1 MVFTEKI
8 LVGELST
15 KTMRIIGGRLKGKK
29 IKYLKNNTTRPLRD
43 FVKESIF
50 NLLVHSKVLN
60 IKIEEASILDLYSG
74 VGSFGIECIS
84 RGAKNVTFIE
94 NNSAANETIRKN
106 LNYLLIFEKSKIF
119 KDNVNDFLKRNINE
133 KYNIFFFDP
142 PYADKDF
149 IDSLD
154 LIKKN
159 KLFQKNHIV
168 IIHRDVKSKDNL
180 EDLIKII
187 VVKKYGRSK
196 IIFGLFIE

>member
-15 KTMRIIGGRLKGKK
+15 KVMRIISGKFKGKI

-43 FVKESIF
+43 SVKENIF
-50 NLLVHSKVLN
+50 NLLIHSKILN
-60 IKIEEASILDLYSG
+60 IKIEKASILDLYSG

-84 RGAKNVTFIE
+84 RGAKNVTFVE
-94 NNSAANETIRKN
+94 NDSAANETIRKN
-106 LNYLLIFEKSKIF
+106 LNYLLIFEKTKIF
-119 KDNVNDFLKRNINE
+119 KENVNDFLKRNINE

-149 IDSLD
+149 VNNLD

-159 KLFQKNHIV
+159 RLFQKNHIV
-168 IIHRDVKSKDNL
+168 IIHRDVKSNDNL
-180 EDLIKII
+180 KDLIKVT

-196 IIFGLFIE
+196 VIFGLFVE

>member
-15 KTMRIIGGRLKGKK
+15 KVMRIISGKFKGKT

-43 FVKESIF
+43 SVKENIF
-50 NLLVHSKVLN
+50 NLLIHSKILN
-60 IKIEEASILDLYSG
+60 IKMEKASILDLYSG

-84 RGAKNVTFIE
+84 RGAKNVTFVE
-94 NNSAANETIRKN
+94 NDTAANETIRKN
-106 LNYLLIFEKSKIF
+106 LNYLLIFEKTKIF
-119 KDNVNDFLKRNINE
+119 KENVNDFLKRNINE

-149 IDSLD
+149 INNLD
-154 LIKKN
+154 LIKRN
-159 KLFQKNHIV
+159 RLFQKNHIV
-168 IIHRDVKSKDNL
+168 IIHRDVKSNDNL
-180 EDLIKII
+180 EDLIKVA

-196 IIFGLFIE
+196 VFFGLFVE

>member
-15 KTMRIIGGRLKGKK
+15 KVMRIISGKFKGKT

-43 FVKESIF
+43 SVKENIF
-50 NLLVHSKVLN
+50 NLLIHSKILN
-60 IKIEEASILDLYSG
+60 IKIEKASILDLYSG

-84 RGAKNVTFIE
+84 RGAKNVTFVD
-94 NNSAANETIRKN
+94 NDSAANETIRKN
-106 LNYLLIFEKSKIF
+106 LNYLLIFEKTKIF
-119 KDNVNDFLKRNINE
+119 KENVNDFLKRNINE

-149 IDSLD
+149 INNLD
-154 LIKKN
+154 LIKRN
-159 KLFQKNHIV
+159 RLFQKNHIV
-168 IIHRDVKSKDNL
+168 IIHRDVKSNDNL
-180 EDLIKII
+180 EDLIKVT

-196 IIFGLFIE
+196 VFFGLFVE

>member
-15 KTMRIIGGRLKGKK
+15 KVMRIISGKFKGKI

-43 FVKESIF
+43 SVKENIF
-50 NLLVHSKVLN
+50 NLLIHSKILN
-60 IKIEEASILDLYSG
+60 IKIEKASILDLYSG

-84 RGAKNVTFIE
+84 RGAKNVTFVE
-94 NNSAANETIRKN
+94 NDSAANETIRKN

-119 KDNVNDFLKRNINE
+119 KENVNDFLKRNTNE

-142 PYADKDF
+142 PYADKGF
-149 IDSLD
+149 VNNLN

-159 KLFQKNHIV
+159 RLFQKNHIV
-168 IIHRDVKSKDNL
+168 IIHRDVKSNDNL
-180 EDLIKII
+180 KDLIKVT
-187 VVKKYGRSK
+187 VVKEYGRSK
-196 IIFGLFIE
+196 VIFGLFVE

>member
-15 KTMRIIGGRLKGKK
+15 KVMRIISGKFKGKI

-43 FVKESIF
+43 SVKENIF
-50 NLLVHSKVLN
+50 NLLIHSKILN
-60 IKIEEASILDLYSG
+60 IKIEKASILDLYSG

-84 RGAKNVTFIE
+84 RGAKNVTFVD
-94 NNSAANETIRKN
+94 NDSAANETIRKN
-106 LNYLLIFEKSKIF
+106 LNYLLIFEKTKIF
-119 KDNVNDFLKRNINE
+119 KENVNDFLKRNINE

-149 IDSLD
+149 INNLD
-154 LIKKN
+154 LIKRN
-159 KLFQKNHIV
+159 RLFQKNHIV
-168 IIHRDVKSKDNL
+168 IIHRDVKSNDNL
-180 EDLIKII
+180 EDLIKVT

-196 IIFGLFIE
+196 VFFGLFVE

>member
-15 KTMRIIGGRLKGKK
+15 KVMRIISGKFKGKI

-43 FVKESIF
+43 SVKENIF
-50 NLLVHSKVLN
+50 NLLIHSKILN
-60 IKIEEASILDLYSG
+60 IKIEKASILDLYSG

-84 RGAKNVTFIE
+84 RGAKNVTFVD
-94 NNSAANETIRKN
+94 NDSAANETIRKN
-106 LNYLLIFEKSKIF
+106 LNYLLIIEKTKIF
-119 KDNVNDFLKRNINE
+119 KENVNDFLKRNINE

-149 IDSLD
+149 INNLD
-154 LIKKN
+154 LIKRN
-159 KLFQKNHIV
+159 RLFQKNHIV
-168 IIHRDVKSKDNL
+168 IIHRDVKSNDNL
-180 EDLIKII
+180 EDLIKVT

-196 IIFGLFIE
+196 VFFGLFVE

>member
-15 KTMRIIGGRLKGKK
+15 KVMRIISGKFKGKR

-43 FVKESIF
+43 SVKENIF
-50 NLLVHSKVLN
+50 NLLIHSKILN
-60 IKIEEASILDLYSG
+60 IKIEKASILDLYSG

-84 RGAKNVTFIE
+84 RGAKNVTFVD
-94 NNSAANETIRKN
+94 NDSAANETIRKN

-119 KDNVNDFLKRNINE
+119 KENVNDFLKRNINE

-149 IDSLD
+149 INNLD
-154 LIKKN
+154 LIKRN
-159 KLFQKNHIV
+159 RLFQKNHIV
-168 IIHRDVKSKDNL
+168 IIHRDVKSNDNL
-180 EDLIKII
+180 EDLIKVT

-196 IIFGLFIE
+196 VFFGLFVE

>member
-15 KTMRIIGGRLKGKK
+15 KVMRIISGKFKGKI

-43 FVKESIF
+43 SVKENIF
-50 NLLVHSKVLN
+50 NLLIHSKILN
-60 IKIEEASILDLYSG
+60 IKIEKASILDLYSG

-84 RGAKNVTFIE
+84 RGAKNVTFVE
-94 NNSAANETIRKN
+94 NDSAANETIRKN
-106 LNYLLIFEKSKIF
+106 LNYLLIFEKTKIF
-119 KDNVNDFLKRNINE
+119 KENVNDFLKRNINE

-149 IDSLD
+149 INNLD
-154 LIKKN
+154 LIKRN
-159 KLFQKNHIV
+159 RLFQKNHIV
-168 IIHRDVKSKDNL
+168 IIHRDVKSNDNL
-180 EDLIKII
+180 EDLIKVA

-196 IIFGLFIE
+196 VFFGLFVE

>member
-15 KTMRIIGGRLKGKK
+15 KVMRIISGKFKGKT

-43 FVKESIF
+43 SVKENIF
-50 NLLVHSKVLN
+50 NLLIHSKILN
-60 IKIEEASILDLYSG
+60 IKIEKASILDLYSG

-84 RGAKNVTFIE
+84 KKKKNVTFVE
-94 NNSAANETIRKN
+94 NDSAANETIRKN
-106 LNYLLIFEKSKIF
+106 LNYLLIFEKTKIF
-119 KDNVNDFLKRNINE
+119 KENVNDFLKRNINE

-149 IDSLD
+149 INNLD
-154 LIKKN
+154 LIKRN
-159 KLFQKNHIV
+159 RLFQKNHIV
-168 IIHRDVKSKDNL
+168 IIHRDVKSNDNL
-180 EDLIKII
+180 KDLIKIT

-196 IIFGLFIE
+196 VFFGLFVE

>member
-15 KTMRIIGGRLKGKK
+15 KVMRIISGKFKGKI

-43 FVKESIF
+43 SVKENIF
-50 NLLVHSKVLN
+50 NLLIHSKILN
-60 IKIEEASILDLYSG
+60 IKIEKASILDLYSG

-84 RGAKNVTFIE
+84 RGAKNVTFVE
-94 NNSAANETIRKN
+94 NDSAANETIRKN
-106 LNYLLIFEKSKIF
+106 LNYLLIFEKTKIF
-119 KDNVNDFLKRNINE
+119 KENVDDFLKRKINE

-149 IDSLD
+149 INNLD
-154 LIKKN
+154 LIKRNRMFK
-159 KLFQKNHIV
+159 KNHIV
-168 IIHRDVKSKDNL
+168 IIHRDVKSNDNL
-180 EDLIKII
+180 EDLIKVT

-196 IIFGLFIE
+196 VFFGLFVE

>member
-15 KTMRIIGGRLKGKK
+15 KVMRIISGKFKGKI

-43 FVKESIF
+43 SVKENIF
-50 NLLVHSKVLN
+50 NLLIHSKILN
-60 IKIEEASILDLYSG
+60 IKMEKASILDLYSG

-84 RGAKNVTFIE
+84 RGAKNVTFVE
-94 NNSAANETIRKN
+94 NDSAANETIRKN
-106 LNYLLIFEKSKIF
+106 LNYLLIFKKTKIF
-119 KDNVNDFLKRNINE
+119 KENVNDFLKRNINE

-149 IDSLD
+149 INNLD
-154 LIKKN
+154 LIKRN
-159 KLFQKNHIV
+159 RLFQKNHIV
-168 IIHRDVKSKDNL
+168 IIHRDVKSNDNL
-180 EDLIKII
+180 EDLIKVT

-196 IIFGLFIE
+196 VFFGLFVE

>member
-1 MVFTEKI
+1 
-8 LVGELST
+8 
-15 KTMRIIGGRLKGKK
+15 MRIISGKLKGKT
-29 IKYLKNNTTRPLRD
+29 IKYLKNNTTRPIRD
-43 FVKESIF
+43 SVKESIF
-50 NLLVHSKVLN
+50 NLLIHSKVLN
-60 IKIEEASILDLYSG
+60 IKIEKASILDLYSG

-84 RGAKNVTFIE
+84 RGAKNVTFVE
-94 NNSAANETIRKN
+94 NNLAANETIRKN
-106 LNYLLIFEKSKIF
+106 LNYLLIIEKTKIF
-119 KDNVNDFLKRNINE
+119 KDSVNDFLKRNINQ

-149 IDSLD
+149 IDNLY

-159 KLFQKNHIV
+159 RLFQKNHIV

-187 VVKKYGRSK
+187 IVKKYGRSK

>member
-15 KTMRIIGGRLKGKK
+15 KVMRIISGKFKGKI

-43 FVKESIF
+43 SVKENIF
-50 NLLVHSKVLN
+50 NLLIHSKILN
-60 IKIEEASILDLYSG
+60 IKIDNASILDLYSG

-84 RGAKNVTFIE
+84 RGAKNVTFVE
-94 NNSAANETIRKN
+94 NDSAANETIRKN
-106 LNYLLIFEKSKIF
+106 LNYLLIFEKTKIF
-119 KDNVNDFLKRNINE
+119 KENVNDFLKRNINE

-149 IDSLD
+149 INNLD
-154 LIKKN
+154 LIKRN
-159 KLFQKNHIV
+159 RLFQKNHIV
-168 IIHRDVKSKDNL
+168 IIHRDVKSNDNL
-180 EDLIKII
+180 EDLIKVT

-196 IIFGLFIE
+196 VFFGLFVE

>member
-15 KTMRIIGGRLKGKK
+15 KVMRIISGKFKGKI

-43 FVKESIF
+43 SVKENIF
-50 NLLVHSKVLN
+50 NLLIHSKILN
-60 IKIEEASILDLYSG
+60 IKIEKASILDLYSG

-84 RGAKNVTFIE
+84 RGAKNVTFVE
-94 NNSAANETIRKN
+94 NDSAANETIRKN
-106 LNYLLIFEKSKIF
+106 LNYLLIFEKTKIF
-119 KDNVNDFLKRNINE
+119 KENVNDFLKRNINE

-149 IDSLD
+149 INNLV
-154 LIKKN
+154 LIKRN
-159 KLFQKNHIV
+159 RLFQKNHIV
-168 IIHRDVKSKDNL
+168 IIHRDVKSNDNL
-180 EDLIKII
+180 EDLIKVT

-196 IIFGLFIE
+196 VFFGLFVE

>member
-15 KTMRIIGGRLKGKK
+15 KVMRIISGKFKGKT

-43 FVKESIF
+43 SVKENIF
-50 NLLVHSKVLN
+50 NLLIHSKILN
-60 IKIEEASILDLYSG
+60 IKMEKASILDLYSG

-84 RGAKNVTFIE
+84 RGAKNVTFVE
-94 NNSAANETIRKN
+94 NDSAANETIRKN
-106 LNYLLIFEKSKIF
+106 LNYLLIFEKTKIF
-119 KDNVNDFLKRNINE
+119 KENVNDFLKRNINE

-149 IDSLD
+149 INNLD
-154 LIKKN
+154 LIKRN
-159 KLFQKNHIV
+159 RLFQKNHIV
-168 IIHRDVKSKDNL
+168 IIHRDVKSNDNL
-180 EDLIKII
+180 EDLIKVT

-196 IIFGLFIE
+196 VFFGLFVE

>member
-15 KTMRIIGGRLKGKK
+15 KVMRIISGKFKGKT

-43 FVKESIF
+43 SVKENIF
-50 NLLVHSKVLN
+50 NLLIHSKILN
-60 IKIEEASILDLYSG
+60 IKIEKASILDLYSG

-84 RGAKNVTFIE
+84 RGAKNVTFVE
-94 NNSAANETIRKN
+94 NDSAANETIRKN
-106 LNYLLIFEKSKIF
+106 LNYLLIFEKTKIF
-119 KDNVNDFLKRNINE
+119 KENVNDFLKRNINE

-149 IDSLD
+149 INNLD
-154 LIKKN
+154 LIKRN
-159 KLFQKNHIV
+159 RLFQKNHIV
-168 IIHRDVKSKDNL
+168 IIHRDVKSNDNL
-180 EDLIKII
+180 EDLIKVT

-196 IIFGLFIE
+196 VFFGLFVE

>member
-15 KTMRIIGGRLKGKK
+15 KVMRIISGKFKGKI

-43 FVKESIF
+43 SVKENIF
-50 NLLVHSKVLN
+50 NLLIHSKILN
-60 IKIEEASILDLYSG
+60 IKIEKASILDLYSG

-84 RGAKNVTFIE
+84 RGAKNVTFVE
-94 NNSAANETIRKN
+94 NDTAANETIRKN
-106 LNYLLIFEKSKIF
+106 LNYLLIIEKTKIF
-119 KDNVNDFLKRNINE
+119 KENVNDFLKRNINE

-149 IDSLD
+149 INNLV
-154 LIKKN
+154 LIKRN
-159 KLFQKNHIV
+159 RLFQKNHIV
-168 IIHRDVKSKDNL
+168 IIHRDVKSNDNL
-180 EDLIKII
+180 EDLIKVT

-196 IIFGLFIE
+196 VFFGLFVE

>member
-15 KTMRIIGGRLKGKK
+15 KVMRIISGKFKGKI

-43 FVKESIF
+43 SVKENIF
-50 NLLVHSKVLN
+50 NLLIHSKILN
-60 IKIEEASILDLYSG
+60 IKIEKASILDLYSG

-84 RGAKNVTFIE
+84 RGAKNVTFVE
-94 NNSAANETIRKN
+94 NDSAANETIRKN
-106 LNYLLIFEKSKIF
+106 LNYLLIFKKTKIF
-119 KDNVNDFLKRNINE
+119 KENVNDFLKRNINE

-149 IDSLD
+149 INNLD
-154 LIKKN
+154 LIKRN
-159 KLFQKNHIV
+159 RLFKKNHIV
-168 IIHRDVKSKDNL
+168 IIHRDVKSNDNL
-180 EDLIKII
+180 EDLIKVT

-196 IIFGLFIE
+196 VFFGLFVE

>member
-15 KTMRIIGGRLKGKK
+15 KVMRIISGKFKGKI

-43 FVKESIF
+43 SVKENIF
-50 NLLVHSKVLN
+50 NLLIHSKILN
-60 IKIEEASILDLYSG
+60 IKMEKASILDLYSG

-84 RGAKNVTFIE
+84 RGAKNVTFVE
-94 NNSAANETIRKN
+94 NDSAANETIRKN
-106 LNYLLIFEKSKIF
+106 LNYLLIFEKTKIF
-119 KDNVNDFLKRNINE
+119 KENVDDFLKRKINE

-149 IDSLD
+149 INNLD
-154 LIKKN
+154 LIKRNRMFK
-159 KLFQKNHIV
+159 KNHIV
-168 IIHRDVKSKDNL
+168 IIHRDVKSNDNL
-180 EDLIKII
+180 EDLIKVT

-196 IIFGLFIE
+196 VFFGLFVE

>member
-15 KTMRIIGGRLKGKK
+15 KVMRIISGKFKGKI

-43 FVKESIF
+43 SVKENIF
-50 NLLVHSKVLN
+50 NLLIHSKILN
-60 IKIEEASILDLYSG
+60 IKIEKASILDLYSG

-84 RGAKNVTFIE
+84 RGAKNVTFVE
-94 NNSAANETIRKN
+94 NDSAANETIRKN
-106 LNYLLIFEKSKIF
+106 LNYLLIFEKTKIF
-119 KDNVNDFLKRNINE
+119 KENVNDFLKRNINE

-149 IDSLD
+149 INNLD
-154 LIKKN
+154 LIKRN
-159 KLFQKNHIV
+159 RLFQKNHIV
-168 IIHRDVKSKDNL
+168 IIHRDVKSNDNL
-180 EDLIKII
+180 EDLIKVT

-196 IIFGLFIE
+196 VFFGLFVE

>member
-1 MVFTEKI
+1 
-8 LVGELST
+8 LVGELSN
-15 KTMRIIGGRLKGKK
+15 KIMRIISGKLKGKK
-29 IKYLKNNTTRPLRD
+29 IKYLKNNTTRPIRD
-43 FVKESIF
+43 SVKENIF
-50 NLLVHSKVLN
+50 NLIIHSKVLN
-60 IKIEEASILDLYSG
+60 IKIEKASILDLYSG

-84 RGAKNVTFIE
+84 RGAKNVTFVE
-94 NNSAANETIRKN
+94 NNSVANEIIRKN

-142 PYADKDF
+142 PYADIDF

-159 KLFQKNHIV
+159 KLFQKKHIV

>member
-15 KTMRIIGGRLKGKK
+15 KVMRIISGKFKGKI

-43 FVKESIF
+43 SVKENIF
-50 NLLVHSKVLN
+50 NLLIHSKILN
-60 IKIEEASILDLYSG
+60 IKIEKASILDLYSG

-84 RGAKNVTFIE
+84 RGAKNVTFVD
-94 NNSAANETIRKN
+94 NDSAANETIRKN
-106 LNYLLIFEKSKIF
+106 LNYLLIFEIKKIF
-119 KDNVNDFLKRNINE
+119 KENVNDFLKRNINE

-149 IDSLD
+149 INNLD
-154 LIKKN
+154 LIKRN
-159 KLFQKNHIV
+159 RLFQKNHIV
-168 IIHRDVKSKDNL
+168 IIHRDVKSNDNL
-180 EDLIKII
+180 EDLIKVT

-196 IIFGLFIE
+196 IFFGLFVE

>member
-15 KTMRIIGGRLKGKK
+15 KVMRIISGKFKGKT

-43 FVKESIF
+43 SVKENIF
-50 NLLVHSKVLN
+50 NLLIHSKILN
-60 IKIEEASILDLYSG
+60 IKMEKASILDLYSG

-84 RGAKNVTFIE
+84 RGAKNVTFVE
-94 NNSAANETIRKN
+94 NDSAANETIRKN
-106 LNYLLIFEKSKIF
+106 LNYLLIFEKTKIF
-119 KDNVNDFLKRNINE
+119 KENVNDFLKRNINE

-149 IDSLD
+149 INNLD
-154 LIKKN
+154 LIKRN
-159 KLFQKNHIV
+159 RLFQKNHIV
-168 IIHRDVKSKDNL
+168 IIHRDVKSNDNL
-180 EDLIKII
+180 EDLIKVA

-196 IIFGLFIE
+196 VFFGLFVE

>member
-15 KTMRIIGGRLKGKK
+15 KVMRIISGKFKGKI

-43 FVKESIF
+43 SVKENIF
-50 NLLVHSKVLN
+50 NLLIHSKILN
-60 IKIEEASILDLYSG
+60 IKIEKASILDLYSG

-84 RGAKNVTFIE
+84 RGAKNVTFVD
-94 NNSAANETIRKN
+94 NDSAANETIRKN
-106 LNYLLIFEKSKIF
+106 LNYLLIFEKTKIF
-119 KDNVNDFLKRNINE
+119 KENVNDFLKRNINE

-149 IDSLD
+149 INNLD
-154 LIKKN
+154 LIKRN
-159 KLFQKNHIV
+159 RLFQKNHIV
-168 IIHRDVKSKDNL
+168 IIHRDVKSNDNL
-180 EDLIKII
+180 EDLIKVA

-196 IIFGLFIE
+196 VFFGLFVE